1 MFLARQVRDFIDI
14 MEVNDNTIRFLI
26 DGALVVDIVGYRL
39 LSGTLGRAGIYS
51 AADWQLNAQSFKIIA
66 LGDGVAI
73 SGNNQSMATT
83 NR

>member
-51 AADWQLNAQSFKIIA
+51 QQTGS
-66 LGDGVAI
+66 
-73 SGNNQSMATT
+73 
-83 NR
+83 

>member
-1 MFLARQVRDFIDI
+1 MRVTRATGGKVFLARQVRDFIDI

-51 AADWQLNAQSFKIIA
+51 QQTGS
-66 LGDGVAI
+66 
-73 SGNNQSMATT
+73 
-83 NR
+83 